1 LVDSAKITVVGS
13 GYVGMSLAVLLAQH
27 NDVTIL
33 DIDTS
38 RVHKVNTKQSTVVDK
53 EIESF
58 LAEKELSLMAT
69 IDKQAAYKDAS
80 FIVIATQLSL
90 GAAAINSLNSN

>member
-1 LVDSAKITVVGS
+1 MVDSAKITVVGS